1 MRKMGL
7 FAGRN
12 IKELIRD
19 PLSYIFCLGFPVVM
33 LAVMSLVNE
42 SIPPEAGM
50 DIFRIDKL
58 SAGIGFFG
66 LMFTMFFSALQ
77 VSKDR
82 SGSFLVRLYASPMH
96 AGDFIG
102 GYFFSMLAVA
112 AAQLLICAVCSYIIS
127 LITGAELSLSR
138 LMLSVVVLIPSAAL
152 LIGFGMLFGSIFS
165 DKAAPGLC
173 SVLISLGSMLGG
185 VFMDVDGLGGV
196 ILSISRVLPFYH
208 CVKTARCVIA
218 GDYADFVPSMLVL
231 LAYCIVIGFT
241 AVFAFG
247 RKMKAD
253 LN

>member
-33 LAVMSLVNE
+33 LAVMTIVNE

-58 SAGIGFFG
+58 SAGIAFFG
-66 LMFTMFFSALQ
+66 LMFTMLFTALQ

-82 SGSFLVRLYASPMH
+82 GGSFLVRLYASPMR

-102 GYFFSMLAVA
+102 GYFFSMLLIA
-112 AAQLLICAVCSYIIS
+112 AAQLLICVVCSFIIS
-127 LITGAELSLSR
+127 LITGVELSLGR
-138 LMLSVVVLIPSAAL
+138 LLLSAVVLIPSAAL

-185 VFMDVDGLGGV
+185 VFMDVEGLGGV
-196 ILSISRVLPFYH
+196 LLDISRVLPFYH
-208 CVKTARCVIA
+208 CVKTARCVIT
-218 GDYADFVPSMLVL
+218 GDYSGFMPSMLVL
-231 LAYCIVIGFT
+231 LAYCAAVGFA